1 MHFMEWLRYSKVGV
15 SVSKFKTAGTEPAMI
30 AVIFE
35 LTPAPGR
42 KQDYLDLAA
51 GLADEVSKFDG
62 FISIERFESI
72 TAPGNFVSISYWR
85 DEEAVRRWRNVQ
97 KHREAQARGRA
108 GIFTKYRLRVA
119 QILRDYTLQDRA
131 EAPQDSRGFHGE
143 KRG

>member
-1 MHFMEWLRYSKVGV
+1 MFMTV
-15 SVSKFKTAGTEPAMI
+15 

-72 TAPGNFVSISYWR
+72 NAPGNFVSLS
-85 DEEAVRRWRNVQ
+85 
-97 KHREAQARGRA
+97 
-108 GIFTKYRLRVA
+108 
-119 QILRDYTLQDRA
+119 
-131 EAPQDSRGFHGE
+131 APKDSRGFHAE